1 MNELNRLFFKC
12 CFWAFGWKVVGR
24 LPELKKYMIT
34 VAPHTSNWDFI
45 VGLAAKYIIRLKAQF
60 LGKDSLFKI
69 PFLGAFMRSIGGHS
83 VDRSKKSKV
92 VEEIAALF
100 HQNDEFVMVIAPE
113 GTRSY
118 QANWRTGFYYIALA
132 AKVPIV
138 MVGIDFAKK
147 TVEINEPFTPCGD
160 AIKDIEMMKNHYRTF
175 SGKNKD
181 QGIR

>member
-113 GTRSY
+113 GTR
-118 QANWRTGFYYIALA
+118 
-132 AKVPIV
+132 
-138 MVGIDFAKK
+138 
-147 TVEINEPFTPCGD
+147 
-160 AIKDIEMMKNHYRTF
+160 
-175 SGKNKD
+175 
-181 QGIR
+181 